1 MTDETTGA
9 GDGAGTRIRVLIA
22 DDEGMIRSAL
32 AALLCLED
40 DIDVIAVCSDGE
52 QAAVEANRLQPDIC
66 LLDLEMPGLDG
77 VEVAERLWRTIS
89 TRCVI
94 VTRHARPGVLRR
106 ALAAGVAGFLPK
118 SRDAREVAAVI
129 RQVAAGGRYIDPE
142 IAADALSDER
152 CPLTNREL
160 DVLRLGQRGETTAQ
174 IARSLSLAPGTVR
187 NHISTVLTK
196 LSVDTRQQAAL
207 VARDRGWI

>member
-1 MTDETTGA
+1 MTDGSTK
-9 GDGAGTRIRVLIA
+9 IRVLIA
-22 DDEGMIRSAL
+22 DDEAMIRSAL
-32 AALLCLED
+32 AALLRLEG
-40 DIDVIAVCSDGE
+40 DIDVIAECSDGAE
-52 QAAVEANRLQPDIC
+52 AVEAAERLKPDVC

-77 VEVAERLWRTIS
+77 VEVAERLRRTVT
-89 TRCVI
+89 TRFVI

-118 SRDAREVAAVI
+118 SRDAGEVAAVI

-160 DVLRLGQRGETTAQ
+160 DVLRLGSNGATTAQ
-174 IARSLSLAPGTVR
+174 IARALSLAPGTVR
-187 NHISTVLTK
+187 NHISAILTK
-196 LSVDTRQQAAL
+196 LSVDTRQQAAIM
-207 VARDRGWI
+207 ARERGWI

>member
-1 MTDETTGA
+1 M
-9 GDGAGTRIRVLIA
+9 IRVLIA

-32 AALLCLED
+32 AALLRLEG
-40 DIDVIAVCSDGE
+40 DIDVIAECSDGL
-52 QAAVEANRLQPDIC
+52 QAVAEAERLLPDVC

-77 VEVAERLWRTIS
+77 VEVAERLRRTVA
-89 TRCVI
+89 TRFVI

-106 ALAAGVAGFLPK
+106 ALAAGVSGFLPK
-118 SRDAREVAAVI
+118 SREAGEVAAVI

-160 DVLRLGQRGETTAQ
+160 DVLRLGQHGETTAQ
-174 IARSLSLAPGTVR
+174 IARSLNLAPGTVR
-187 NHISTVLTK
+187 NHISLVLTK
-196 LSVDTRQQAAL
+196 LSVDTRQQA
-207 VARDRGWI
+207 VIMARERGWI